1 MVTTRYYYGWR
12 VLFALCFVIC
22 VNMAFPIYGAS
33 VMNTAMT
40 VDMHWDRKS
49 LGLLVA
55 ADMLTNGLAAPL
67 AAVVVNRFGARL
79 SLAVGSFLMLCSTAA
94 MATVVS
100 NTWQGVIAFGLGA
113 GLATAFGAV
122 VPCQAAVAAWFSR
135 RRARALSI
143 LYSATGVGGFVAPT
157 LFSGVIA
164 ASGGRWQLGWWTFAA
179 FALMALLTTL
189 LFVRNS
195 PAEARQA
202 ASDEVRAEVSANA
215 AQTGGSAGTPAV
227 EWSTKAALQ
236 SPMCWLILACMA
248 SVMAGASFYIAH
260 GQALLRDRGY
270 SAGAAS
276 MSVAIMAGASLL
288 GNAIIGAFGDSV
300 GPRRLL
306 AGAMILYALGLLLL
320 ARASGAYGLYVY
332 APVMGIGFGA
342 AQVASMALMSHFF
355 GTKPFASLS
364 GVGVLVQTGS
374 SSIVPIL
381 AGAYFD
387 VHHTYLVPIFVLI
400 GLNVAIG
407 SVLFAARRPPRAK
420 ATPPPLAMASA

>member
-1 MVTTRYYYGWR
+1 MTTRYYYGWR

-33 VMNTAMT
+33 VMNTAMI

-49 LGLLVA
+49 LGLVVG

-79 SLAVGSFLMLCSTAA
+79 PLALGSFLMLCSTAA
-94 MATVVS
+94 MATMVS
-100 NTWQGVIAFGLGA
+100 NTWQAVIAFGLGC

-143 LYSATGVGGFVAPT
+143 LYSATGVGGFLAPT
-157 LFSGVIA
+157 LFSGVIS

-179 FALMALLTTL
+179 FALAALLTTL
-189 LFVRNS
+189 MFVRNS
-195 PAEARQA
+195 PAEAQQA
-202 ASDEVRAEVSANA
+202 AGDELRAQTSAEA
-215 AQTGGSAGTPAV
+215 AQTGESSGAPAPDWSAR
-227 EWSTKAALQ
+227 AALL
-236 SPMCWLILACMA
+236 SPMCWLVLACMA

-260 GQALLRDRGY
+260 GQALLRDLGY

-276 MSVAIMAGASLL
+276 TSVAVMAGASLV
-288 GNAIIGAFGDSV
+288 GNAIIGVFGDRV
-300 GPRRLL
+300 GSRQLL
-306 AGAMILYALGLLLL
+306 AGAMMLFALGLLLL
-320 ARASGAYGLYVY
+320 PYTSGAYGLYVY

-342 AQVASMALMSHFF
+342 AQVGSMALMSRFF

-364 GVGVLVQTGS
+364 GVGVLVQTGAA
-374 SSIVPIL
+374 SIVPVL

-387 VHHTYLVPIFVLI
+387 AHHSYMMPIFVLI
-400 GLNVAIG
+400 GLNVCMG
-407 SVLFAARRPPRAK
+407 GVLFAARRPPRAK

>member
-1 MVTTRYYYGWR
+1 MTTRYYYGWR

-33 VMNTAMT
+33 VMNTAMI

-49 LGLLVA
+49 LGLVVG

-79 SLAVGSFLMLCSTAA
+79 PLALGSFLMLCSTAA
-94 MATVVS
+94 MATMVS
-100 NTWQGVIAFGLGA
+100 NTWQAVIAFGLGC

-143 LYSATGVGGFVAPT
+143 LYSATGVGGFLAPT
-157 LFSGVIA
+157 LFSGVIS

-179 FALMALLTTL
+179 FALAALLTTL
-189 LFVRNS
+189 MFVRNS
-195 PAEARQA
+195 PAEAQQA
-202 ASDEVRAEVSANA
+202 AGDELRAQTSAEA
-215 AQTGGSAGTPAV
+215 AQTGESSGAPAADWSA
-227 EWSTKAALQ
+227 KAALL
-236 SPMCWLILACMA
+236 SPMCWLVLACMA
-248 SVMAGASFYIAH
+248 SVMAGVSFYIAH
-260 GQALLRDRGY
+260 GQALLRDLGY

-276 MSVAIMAGASLL
+276 TSVAVMAGASLV
-288 GNAIIGAFGDSV
+288 GNAIIGVFGDRV
-300 GPRRLL
+300 GSRQLL
-306 AGAMILYALGLLLL
+306 AGAMMLFALGLLLL
-320 ARASGAYGLYVY
+320 PYTSGAYGLYVY

-342 AQVASMALMSHFF
+342 AQVGSMALMSRFF

-364 GVGVLVQTGS
+364 GVGVLVQTGAA
-374 SSIVPIL
+374 SIVPVL

-387 VHHTYLVPIFVLI
+387 AHHSYMMPIFVLI
-400 GLNVAIG
+400 GLNVCMG
-407 SVLFAARRPPRAK
+407 GVLFAARRPPRAK